1 MILPAPQLFRGNRE
15 RARLPDGAQHGVVEV
30 EVPGTPLDP
39 LLGDAAVLFDHDPQ
53 LHHEFRRVA
62 HQRPGE
68 DPTAPDPLLEPA
80 KIVAQLRGKPN
91 GSLRPPAAARAPRA
105 PERAGGGA
113 SIRWATRSP
122 TLRTAARAAA
132 SLRRSST
139 APRTA
144 SDPARASRIF
154 RSRSVSDAAS
164 AACRFDGTNSSGAAF
179 APFPRVAGGG
189 VEAVRSLG
197 AGFRPPWRP
206 ALARGLRRFLAEFP
220 AADQVHHGHRLEAQ
234 RGPEQGGT
242 TSAAI
247 AKAMW
252 AAAERASMVRSGG
265 GESSVKNGEPV
276 GLSGLYR
283 SSGSVTMPSFSIP
296 EFRTSAMTFTTN
308 PYGTE
313 RSARKYT

>member
-15 RARLPDGAQHGVVEV
+15 RARLPDGAPHGVVEV
-30 EVPGTPLDP
+30 GVPGTPLDP

-68 DPTAPDPLLEPA
+68 DPAAPDALLEPA
-80 KIVAQLRGKPN
+80 EIVAQLRGKPN
-91 GSLRPPAAARAPRA
+91 GSLRPARPPPPAAPRA
-105 PERAGGGA
+105 PDRAGGGA

-164 AACRFDGTNSSGAAF
+164 AACRFDGTKSSGAAF
-179 APFPRVAGGG
+179 APFPRYAPGEAWKPSGPWARASRSPAAGGG
-189 VEAVRSLG
+189 PGGFPASSRNSPPPIRSTTATGSRRRGVPNRGERPAPRSPGPCGPPPRGRAWSAAAAGKLREERRARRPFRAFTARAVR
-197 AGFRPPWRP
+197 
-206 ALARGLRRFLAEFP
+206 
-220 AADQVHHGHRLEAQ
+220 
-234 RGPEQGGT
+234 
-242 TSAAI
+242 
-247 AKAMW
+247 
-252 AAAERASMVRSGG
+252 
-265 GESSVKNGEPV
+265 
-276 GLSGLYR
+276 
-283 SSGSVTMPSFSIP
+283 
-296 EFRTSAMTFTTN
+296 
-308 PYGTE
+308 
-313 RSARKYT
+313 